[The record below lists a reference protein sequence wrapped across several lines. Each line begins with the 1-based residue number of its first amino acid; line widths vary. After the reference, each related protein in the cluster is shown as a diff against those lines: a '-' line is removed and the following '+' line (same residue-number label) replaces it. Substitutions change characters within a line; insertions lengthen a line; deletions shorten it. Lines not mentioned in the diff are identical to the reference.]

1 MERDDTSMRILAT
14 SVIAQEAID
23 RLREKHEV
31 DVIEFAPDKLLEAIP
46 HYDVLIVR
54 SAFRVTKQ
62 VIDCGTR
69 LKIIAVAGVGLDKI
83 DIEYATSKKI
93 VVVNAPRG
101 STDSVAELTVG
112 MMLAISRMIPAADR
126 SMREGRWDKNRLMG
140 RELFQKTLGLIG
152 FGKIGR
158 EVGRR
163 AASFGMKIVV
173 HDPFISAE
181 DVRSEGF
188 SPVSLDELLSVSDYV
203 SIHSMLT
210 IETKGMM
217 NYERLSRMKR
227 SAFMINASRGA
238 IIKEAD
244 LVRALDEGLI
254 AGAALDVFEDE
265 PPQDTPLR
273 KFENVIMTPHI
284 AGSTYEAQI
293 RAGMSIAN
301 DIISALGG
309 ERPEFVVNKEL
320 YSR

>member
-1 MERDDTSMRILAT
+1 MRILAT

-23 RLREKHEV
+23 RLKEKHEV

-46 HYDVLIVR
+46 QYDVLIVR
-54 SAFRVTKQ
+54 SAFRVTKE
-62 VIDCGTR
+62 VIDSGTR

-83 DIEYATSKKI
+83 DIEYATTKKI

-101 STDSVAELTVG
+101 STDSVAELTIG
-112 MMLAISRMIPAADR
+112 LMLAISRKIPAADK
-126 SMREGRWDKNRLMG
+126 SLREGRWDKNKLKG
-140 RELFQKTLGLIG
+140 HELFHKTLGLIG
-152 FGKIGR
+152 FGKIGM

-163 AASFGMKIVV
+163 AASFGMKVV
-173 HDPFISAE
+173 AYDPFISAE
-181 DVRSEGF
+181 KVRAEGF
-188 SPVSLDELLSVSDYV
+188 ESVGLDELLSVSDFV

-210 IETKGMM
+210 LETKGMM
-217 NYERLSRMKR
+217 DYERLSKMKK
-227 SAFMINASRGA
+227 SAFIINASRGA
-238 IIKEAD
+238 IIKEVS
-244 LVRALDEGLI
+244 LVRALEEGLI

-265 PPQDTPLR
+265 PPHDTPLR
-273 KFENVIMTPHI
+273 KFDNVIMTPHI

-301 DIISALGG
+301 DIIKALSG